1 MNANALLLSPTPPP
15 ENALSV
21 QALLERWG
29 ASDFCESCWKRLLR
43 VVSAVGLSQ
52 LPPSCGDGEPRPTN
66 PPVYLAL
73 SGRDLLEEGV
83 QFDALARELRER
95 WTGDD
100 AAIWMLP
107 DDGASPR
114 LVAVLRPD
122 ERGDPRLIWL
132 GP

>member
-1 MNANALLLSPTPPP
+1 
-15 ENALSV
+15 
-21 QALLERWG
+21 
-29 ASDFCESCWKRLLR
+29 
-43 VVSAVGLSQ
+43 
-52 LPPSCGDGEPRPTN
+52 
-66 PPVYLAL
+66 VYLAL

-83 QFDALARELRER
+83 QFDTFVRELRER

-107 DDGASPR
+107 EQGESPR

-122 ERGDPRLIWL
+122 ESGAPRLIWL